1 MKIGWFPGHMHRARK
16 VMAELM
22 PRIDV
27 VIEVL
32 DARLP
37 RSSSNPL
44 LDEMRQGRP
53 CLKVLNK
60 SDLADPQVTTLWVAH
75 FQRKQGVNPLAVSAT
90 SPGEVKRIK
99 KLCLSMSKR
108 RPSPLRPVRA
118 MIVGIPN
125 VGKSTLMNA
134 LVGRRVARAA
144 NEAAITRK
152 TKHID
157 LSDELTISDTPGI
170 LWPNLEDQQ
179 GAFRLAASGAIRES
193 ALDFDE
199 VALFAADFMLKSYPD
214 LLAKRY
220 KLKEMPENGTDLL
233 TTIGAKRGCLIKG
246 GEVDWNKVTT
256 LFLNEFRGGLMG
268 RISLERPGE
277 E

>member
-1 MKIGWFPGHMHRARK
+1 
-16 VMAELM
+16 
-22 PRIDV
+22 
-27 VIEVL
+27 
-32 DARLP
+32 
-37 RSSSNPL
+37 
-44 LDEMRQGRP
+44 
-53 CLKVLNK
+53 
-60 SDLADPQVTTLWVAH
+60 
-75 FQRKQGVNPLAVSAT
+75 
-90 SPGEVKRIK
+90 
-99 KLCLSMSKR
+99 
-108 RPSPLRPVRA
+108 

>member
-60 SDLADPQVTTLWVAH
+60 SDLADPEVTTLWVAH

>member
-32 DARLP
+32 YARLP
-37 RSSSNPL
+37 ISSSNPL
-44 LDEMRQGRP
+44 LYEMRGDRP

-60 SDLADPQVTTLWVAH
+60 SDLADPEVTGLWVTR
-75 FQRKQGVNPLAVSAT
+75 FQKRQGVNPLAVSAT
-90 SPGEVKRIK
+90 NPGEVKRIK
-99 KLCLSMSKR
+99 KLCLSMSR
-108 RPSPLRPVRA
+108 RKPAPLRPVRA

-157 LSDELTISDTPGI
+157 LSDDLTISDTPGI
-170 LWPNLEDQQ
+170 LWPNLENQR

-199 VALFAADFMLKSYPD
+199 VALFAARFMLKNYPD

-220 KLKEMPENGTDLL
+220 KLTEMPDNGQDLL
-233 TTIGAKRGCLIKG
+233 EAIGAKRGCLIKG

-256 LFLNEFRGGLMG
+256 LFLNEFRGGLIG
-268 RISLERPGE
+268 RISLERPKE